1 VIITAIRSTRKGG
14 ARLQLFLDG
23 KPALD
28 LSPEVLMESGVRAGQ
43 EISSREL
50 ENLRQAELCQR
61 ARARAQRYLAAR
73 PRSEFEV
80 RTRLERYGY
89 GPEVIAPVMEG
100 LRRSGLIDDASFARF
115 WKQNRISFNSRSS
128 RLVAQELRG
137 KGVDPEIVS
146 ATVAGIDD
154 EAEAYRAGY
163 RKMNSF
169 IAADE
174 REFRRKLGG
183 ALRRRGFDYGVID
196 STVEKLWNENKR
208 ERTKE
213 NG

>member
-1 VIITAIRSTRKGG
+1 VIITAIRSHRKGE
-14 ARLQLFLDG
+14 ARLRLFLDG
-23 KPALD
+23 QPALD
-28 LSPEVLMESGVRAGQ
+28 LSPEVLMESGVRSGQ

-61 ARARAQRYLAAR
+61 ARARAQRYLATR

-89 GPEVIAPVMEG
+89 RPEVIAPVMEG
-100 LRRSGLIDDASFARF
+100 LRSSGLIDDASFARF

-137 KGVDPEIVS
+137 KGIDPEIIS
-146 ATVAGIDD
+146 AVVAGIDD
-154 EAEAYRAGY
+154 EVEAYRVGCQ
-163 RKMNSF
+163 KMNSLTV
-169 IAADE
+169 ADE
-174 REFRRKLGG
+174 HEFRRKLGG
-183 ALRRRGFDYGVID
+183 VLRRRGFDYGVIN

-208 ERTKE
+208 ERTEE